1 MKVQDIVRSAVDE
14 TRFNLITDRM
24 KQAAD
29 SKIRNSTDEEIR
41 ILADKFLLNEEEQN
55 EIMRQFFMGGDNT
68 WYGLINAVTAA
79 SKEMETYERATDLE
93 RIGGDMLSMPF
104 GSKKKLPVLKKEE
117 KKTNLIKYAP
127 IEEILA

>member
-1 MKVQDIVRSAVDE
+1 
-14 TRFNLITDRM
+14 
-24 KQAAD
+24 
-29 SKIRNSTDEEIR
+29 
-41 ILADKFLLNEEEQN
+41 
-55 EIMRQFFMGGDNT
+55 MGGDNT